1 MGDYSSSTP
10 KRGGLFQ
17 RMLKFEP
24 QNKNVE
30 AEIKSE
36 ILENMVLGA
45 KRGLKG
51 ALWFKAV
58 FSFISALFL
67 KYVDKI

>member
-1 MGDYSSSTP
+1 
-10 KRGGLFQ
+10 
-17 RMLKFEP
+17 MLKFEL

-36 ILENMVLGA
+36 ILENVVLGA
-45 KRGLKG
+45 KLGLYMG

-58 FSFISALFL
+58 FFIYFRTFS
-67 KYVDKI
+67 

>member
-1 MGDYSSSTP
+1 
-10 KRGGLFQ
+10 
-17 RMLKFEP
+17 MLKFEL

-36 ILENMVLGA
+36 ILENVVLGA
-45 KRGLKG
+45 KLGLMG

-58 FSFISALFL
+58 FFVYFRTFSFISS
-67 KYVDKI
+67 

>member
-1 MGDYSSSTP
+1 
-10 KRGGLFQ
+10 
-17 RMLKFEP
+17 MLKFEL

-45 KRGLKG
+45 KLGFK
-51 ALWFKAV
+51 AILWFKAV
-58 FSFISALFL
+58 FFIYFRTFS
-67 KYVDKI
+67 

>member
-1 MGDYSSSTP
+1 
-10 KRGGLFQ
+10 
-17 RMLKFEP
+17 MLKFEL

-45 KRGLKG
+45 KLGLTG
-51 ALWFKAV
+51 ALWFKEV
-58 FSFISALFL
+58 FFIYFRTFS
-67 KYVDKI
+67 

>member
-1 MGDYSSSTP
+1 
-10 KRGGLFQ
+10 
-17 RMLKFEP
+17 MLKFEP

>member
-1 MGDYSSSTP
+1 
-10 KRGGLFQ
+10 
-17 RMLKFEP
+17 MLKFEL

-36 ILENMVLGA
+36 ILENVVLGA
-45 KRGLKG
+45 KLGLIG

-58 FSFISALFL
+58 FFVYFRTFSLISS
-67 KYVDKI
+67 